1 MKYKKIISF
10 IATSIILLSPTSHAS
25 ELFDW
30 YGSIRAQVQD
40 TNKGELEY
48 KDNYSRLGAAG
59 SAEILDGIKASYNVE
74 FRLFSSDGSFAGS
87 DTRARLANI
96 GLESEYGSLLIG
108 KQYSPQWNYTNNAID
123 IFADVDQSAGCT
135 NESSG
140 VICHTS
146 RYGLFG
152 YDEAGNGHYVEV
164 LRPDRAVTY
173 TTPDLNGFQASAMA
187 ILNDGDVKSNA
198 AGTDSESLVGY
209 NIAAKYT
216 WQDLTFSAAR
226 FAVDSFVEEASIDS
240 VQVVYNHEN
249 LSVAAH
255 YQISEDLRFY
265 DGLPA
270 AGEMVNEKVYEIYV
284 GYKFTDVQV
293 QAAYSIVDMTS
304 KSNVNV
310 DTDHFL
316 IDVIYPHKYG
326 KFYAEYS
333 MWGDEAEALFIAA
346 DTVLVGV
353 QFDF

>member
-1 MKYKKIISF
+1 MKYNKTISL
-10 IATSIILLSPTSHAS
+10 IAISIVLFTSNSSAG

-30 YGSIRAQVQD
+30 YGTIRAQVQD
-40 TNKGELEY
+40 TNNGELEY

-59 SAEILDGIKASYNVE
+59 STEILDGIKASYNVE
-74 FRLFSSDGSFAGS
+74 FRLFTSDGSFAGS
-87 DTRARLANI
+87 DSRARLANI

-135 NESSG
+135 NEASG

-152 YDEAGNGHYVEV
+152 YDQAGNGHYVEV

-187 ILNDGDVKSNA
+187 ILNDGDVKASA
-198 AGTDSESLVGY
+198 DGSDSETLVGY
-209 NIAAKYT
+209 NIAAKYK
-216 WQDLTFSAAR
+216 WQDFTLSAAR
-226 FAVDSFVEEASIDS
+226 FEVSSFVEEASIDS
-240 VQVVYNHEN
+240 VQLVYNHDK
-249 LSVAAH
+249 LSIAAH
-255 YQISEDLRFY
+255 YQMSEDLRFY
-265 DGLPA
+265 EGLPA
-270 AGEMVNEKVYEIYV
+270 AGEMVEEQVYEIYA
-284 GYKFTDVQV
+284 GYKFSEVQI

-304 KSNVNV
+304 PSNVNV
-310 DTDHFL
+310 DTDHLL

-326 KFYAEYS
+326 RFYAEYS
-333 MWGDEAEALFIAA
+333 MWGDEAEELFIAA
-346 DTVLVGV
+346 DTVILGV